1 MPTAA
6 ECFRCLGPMPRF
18 ASSVD
23 RGADVVR
30 VCSWKC
36 AVLVRAADGD
46 AEAMR
51 IARHYGWS
59 YEESPTC

>member
-1 MPTAA
+1 MLTAA
-6 ECFRCLGPMPRF
+6 ECLLCQGPMPRF
-18 ASSVD
+18 SSTVD
-23 RGADVVR
+23 RGDGLVK

-59 YEESPTC
+59 FEGVSTL